1 MQLILN
7 IAKDFSPIPGAR
19 YPIEG
24 DFSGQEF
31 RQLLLAPK
39 LKEAISNDVVLT
51 INLDGTLGYGT
62 SFLEEAFGGLIR
74 SDKFPFDEI
83 KAHLKFVC
91 NDDPGYIDEI
101 NTYMEEANAKEHR

>member
-1 MQLILN
+1 MQLTIN

-31 RQLLLAPK
+31 RQSLLAPK
-39 LKEAISNDVVLT
+39 LKEAIKNGDTL
-51 INLDGTLGYGT
+51 IIDLDGTLGYGT

-74 SDKFPFDEI
+74 SDKFSYEDI
-83 KAHLKFVC
+83 GKHLMFSC

-101 NTYMEEANAKEHR
+101 KSYMEEANAKECN

>member
-1 MQLILN
+1 MQLTIN
-7 IAKDFSPIPGAR
+7 IARDFSPIPGAR

-31 RQLLLAPK
+31 RQSLLAPK
-39 LKEAISNDVVLT
+39 LKEAIQSNTVLN
-51 INLDGTLGYGT
+51 IDLDGTLGYGT

-74 SDKFPFDEI
+74 TDKFSYDDILSHIQFT
-83 KAHLKFVC
+83 C

-101 NTYMEEANAKEHR
+101 NSYMEDSNVKEHH

>member
-1 MQLILN
+1 MQLTIN

-31 RQLLLAPK
+31 RQNILAPK
-39 LKEAISNDVVLT
+39 LKEAIQTKTILT

-74 SDKFPFDEI
+74 TDKFSYAEI
-83 KAHLKFVC
+83 MGHLKLIC

-101 NTYMEEANAKEHR
+101 NSYMEEANAKERH

>member
-1 MQLILN
+1 MQLTIN

-31 RQLLLAPK
+31 RQNILAPK
-39 LKEAISNDVVLT
+39 LKEAIKSNVTLLV
-51 INLDGTLGYGT
+51 NLDGTLGYGT

-74 SDKFPFDEI
+74 TDKFSIEDI
-83 KAHLKFVC
+83 KKHIQVTCF
-91 NDDPGYIDEI
+91 DDPSYIEEI
-101 NTYMEEANAKEHR
+101 ETYIQDAHAKERH

>member
-1 MQLILN
+1 MQLTIN

-31 RQLLLAPK
+31 RQNILAPK
-39 LKEAISNDVVLT
+39 LKEAIQTNTILT
-51 INLDGTLGYGT
+51 VNLDGTLGYGT

-74 SDKFPFDEI
+74 TDKFSYADI
-83 KAHLKFVC
+83 IDHLKLYC

-101 NTYMEEANAKEHR
+101 NSYMEEANAKESH

>member
-1 MQLILN
+1 MQLKIN

-31 RQLLLAPK
+31 RQTILAPK
-39 LKEAISNDVVLT
+39 LKDAIKNNTILVVD
-51 INLDGTLGYGT
+51 LDGTLGYGT

-74 SDKFPFDEI
+74 SDKFTIGQINQYIQIICF
-83 KAHLKFVC
+83 
-91 NDDPGYIDEI
+91 DDPSYIDEI
-101 NTYMEEANAKEHR
+101 ATYIQDAHEKEHH